1 MNQFLY
7 EYNLHPTTWVYLSSL
22 LVLTVYFKF
31 SPLIRWR
38 NVDMIGLVAIAP
50 GLVLLGQ
57 ADAAAQLAGYLWLL
71 GTGIFFLIRMLADPR
86 MVRRPLLEPN
96 LNTGGLT
103 FLGAA
108 LLVFLSMHMATGN
121 LAPGSVEG
129 MRQLFSGLP
138 AVVLPPGS
146 ALAEGATRV
155 TAIVVQLFLVT
166 GLVLVGHMHFRNV
179 NTGIG
184 VATLALMLPSTA
196 LAAGRI
202 DLVLPGALLV
212 WMTLAYRRP
221 YVSGMLLG
229 AATCAISYPLFLLP
243 LWCGFYWQRGLVR
256 FVSGFT
262 ASLAIVAGLLYF
274 TPEGPLGLWW
284 PIAGM
289 FGWAETPQGLWGTI
303 FPPAYRI
310 PTQVAFVAMC
320 VGFALWPVGK
330 NLGTLLS
337 CSTAVML
344 GTQFWQLQGGGT
356 HLGWYL
362 PLLLLTVFRP
372 NLDDR
377 VALTV
382 LGEAWLRPKVRLWK
396 GPQAA

>member
-1 MNQFLY
+1 MTKFLY

-50 GLVLLGQ
+50 GLVLLQQ
-57 ADAAAQLAGYLWLL
+57 AEMAGYLWLL
-71 GTGIFFLIRMLADPR
+71 ATGAFFLVRMLADPT

-103 FLGAA
+103 FLGLA
-108 LLVFLSMHMATGN
+108 LLVFLSMHMATGK
-121 LAPGSVEG
+121 LADGSIEA
-129 MRQLFSGLP
+129 MSQLFGGLP
-138 AVVLPPGS
+138 SVVLPLGS
-146 ALAEGATRV
+146 SLADEVTRV
-155 TAIVVQLFLVT
+155 TAIVVQIFLVT
-166 GLVLVGHMHFRNV
+166 GLVLVGTMHFRNV
-179 NTGIG
+179 NTGIA

-196 LAAGRI
+196 LAAGRV
-202 DLVLPGALLV
+202 DNALPGALLV

-221 YVSGMLLG
+221 FLAGMTLG
-229 AATCAISYPLFLLP
+229 IAIGASCYPLFLIP
-243 LWCGFYWQRGLVR
+243 LWCGFYWPKGLLR
-256 FVSGFT
+256 FLSGLA
-262 ASLAIVAGLLYF
+262 ASLAVVSGMLYF
-274 TPEGPLGLWW
+274 TPQGVAGLWD
-284 PIAGM
+284 PIVGM
-289 FGWAETPQGLWGTI
+289 FGWSTETPVGLWGAI
-303 FPPAYRI
+303 FQPAYRI

-320 VGFALWPVGK
+320 FSFVLWPVGK

-382 LGEAWLRPKVRLWK
+382 LGEPWLRPRVRLWK
-396 GPQAA
+396 GPEAA